1 MGFASALIDIGFPPG
16 DVPLALFPFNVG
28 VELGQLAFI
37 LAVLAVLKLDR
48 LVKIPRFISRAALPV
63 ATYAIG
69 AIAAFWFADRLVGF
83 AAR

>member
-1 MGFASALIDIGFPPG
+1 
-16 DVPLALFPFNVG
+16 
-28 VELGQLAFI
+28 
-37 LAVLAVLKLDR
+37 LAVLAVLKLAL